1 MSQKRIDKCLILAF
15 NISASD
21 GEATSAFLRARK
33 MILLGKGTY
42 ISIQKSSTSDNYIER
57 VWKIQCNAL
66 QMMHMI
72 ENISIYS
79 YRNDILV
86 EMRMH
91 GNPRNPIMRLSVKSK
106 DTEKLDKL
114 AKIIGATYETDF

>member
-42 ISIQKSSTSDNYIER
+42 ITIQKSSTSDNYIER
-57 VWKIQCNAL
+57 EWKIQCTAL
-66 QMMHMI
+66 RMMHMI

-79 YRNDILV
+79 YKNDVLL

-91 GNPRNPIMRLSVKSK
+91 GNPRSPIMRLSVKSK
-106 DTEKLDKL
+106 DAQKLDKL
-114 AKIIGATYETDF
+114 GKIILHTYKTDY